1 MLGTVLIPCRG
12 SVFKFEK
19 YYVFFSFISLVLIFS
34 LFLASSSKANETNP
48 WNSFYAGNITGAID
62 RTLSIIETSS
72 NISDKI
78 SWAVA
83 LLEFCN
89 YSKDA
94 NCQEPAF
101 KILNDTSETISVDDQ
116 TKKWIETELQNALVA
131 NAMQYPEMRQVFRDT
146 RFEHINYFSFGD
158 GTISNFLNAQAALAL
173 AAREED
179 EPVYSR
185 EVVTRLIY
193 LLTKLPSEESYNSLR
208 GQVLANV
215 INISIEIGDL
225 YTARRFFKIADEYVI
240 DNINYLKPYIYQYL
254 YNTSQ
259 LLASSEDAE
268 DQRTAIKRILMAK
281 SILSGGLFDEDL
293 KLAELSMLQTT
304 QIFVALKLRDWAQAR
319 YLYLTHP
326 LYDVDRKLPIK
337 EVQQG
342 HELYFFGTGFLL
354 KDSGLLE
361 EIDLPKTDERIFS
374 REYSWER
381 LEETGAVLKFTKLI
395 GLYLHKKTISGT
407 LDPSIL
413 DEAFEVLLD
422 QIQRN
427 LGPTSTLN
435 TQPSFYFQPLADY
448 YLFEASRQKFDVDAV
463 NLVKVIDSLNRK
475 PAQIYGDFLA
485 SAPLKGTSDYFIA
498 HTLFDLSSNRLSVE
512 ASILSDIVSN
522 VETSSK
528 QTDSLVK
535 INASI
540 QTLSERA
547 KIKWQKKLGVNYKE
561 TDIQS
566 GNALLFGFEMGGYI
580 NIYCA
585 NGKDVYYSGGYPSS
599 EFETAAKELKGAL
612 TTTNAFSISWQD
624 FPFDAASKL
633 GGLIYNSN
641 FSECFDTGAK
651 LTFVP
656 FGPLSGI
663 PLSILL
669 DQKHHGPFKTAP
681 WAITKNS
688 FTYASS
694 IKEAFN
700 AFFDDHAVAAH
711 TFLGISN
718 PIFDPNAQDLRVT
731 SIDTT
736 SQNLAFGTRSVG
748 LENFAPLPE
757 TEIEIKAISELFENP
772 KLLSAAEATERNL
785 RGSHLAKFDVL
796 SFATHGALS
805 NEAEGLYDPSLILT
819 QEHKKTTGYLSNF
832 TDGVFTADEISK
844 LNLNASIVSLSACNT
859 ATTDLS
865 SSSKNV
871 QSLASAFRLAGV
883 DNVVSTLWSVE
894 SQAAA
899 QLNIEMFKIW
909 TSTQTT
915 IANSLQRAQLNYLIT
930 ADETKSSPAFWG
942 PIVIIGSGQSIA
954 DKDQKLGDQVV
965 LEIDDETGYVSGIAA
980 GADDTL
986 LISKNI
992 ELNPRR
998 LSPNV
1003 ERKSFDKHEL
1013 NTKLISDDVYGSAIM
1028 HEALGRNLMSSISYE
1043 ENEIGQFKYAPMIS
1057 EYDEVGNLL
1066 WNYQYPLKSKTFTN
1080 LYSLSSLPNGNV
1092 FALLHSD
1099 FEDGSD
1105 YGLTSLSGLI
1115 LSPQGKFIAENIYY
1129 SSPEPLP
1136 LNRSLVIPPAASSA
1150 YFGVVLNISK
1160 YGHTGSIQGDLG
1172 EVFSCSEPEA
1182 LIYLISY
1189 ENYNIFASG
1198 KIENFWV
1205 DSAFDTG
1212 DGIYLSGAMSDQC
1225 RFNLI
1230 MGGIP
1235 AFGFYKDMEFSILHK
1250 DPSFVPSKIT
1260 DLYASDYGINYTQI
1274 WRPQVGGVKSR
1285 NQKEVNESLDELW
1298 DYSEPSETEDSVYSF
1313 MGVGKWESKNNFEL
1327 SFLPLN
1333 NFWAEGG
1340 KIKGDKAIF
1349 FGRLGAKPS
1358 IASMDLE

>member
-1 MLGTVLIPCRG
+1 M
-12 SVFKFEK
+12 KFEK
-19 YYVFFSFISLVLIFS
+19 YYAFFSFITLVFIFS
-34 LFLASSSKANETNP
+34 IFSASSSKATETNP
-48 WNSFYAGNITGAID
+48 WNTFYTGNITGAIHE
-62 RTLSIIETSS
+62 TLSLMETSS

-78 SWAVA
+78 SMALA

-89 YSKDA
+89 YSRDV

-101 KILNDTSETISVDDQ
+101 KVLNDTSDTASVDDQ
-116 TKKWIETELQNALVA
+116 TKRWIETELQNALVA
-131 NAMQYPEMRQVFRDT
+131 NAMQYPEIRQVFRDT
-146 RFEHINYFSFGD
+146 RFEHINYFSYGD

-173 AAREED
+173 AAREEH

-193 LLTKLPSEESYNSLR
+193 LLTKLPSEESYTSLR
-208 GQVLANV
+208 GQVLAK
-215 INISIEIGDL
+215 IISISIQIGDL
-225 YTARRFFKIADEYVI
+225 YTARHFFNIADEYI
-240 DNINYLKPYIYQYL
+240 INNIYYLKPYLYQYL

-259 LLASSEDAE
+259 LLASSENAE

-281 SILSGGLFDEDL
+281 SILSDGFFDEDL
-293 KLAELSMLQTT
+293 KRTELSMLHTT

-326 LYDVDRKLPIK
+326 LYVTDRKLPIT

-361 EIDLPKTDERIFS
+361 EIDLPETDVRIFS
-374 REYSWER
+374 RKYSWER
-381 LEETGAVLKFTKLI
+381 LEVTGAVLKFTKLI
-395 GLYLHKKTISGT
+395 GLYLHKKSISGI
-407 LDPSIL
+407 LEPSIL
-413 DEAFEVLLD
+413 EEAFEVLLD
-422 QIQRN
+422 QIQRD

-448 YLFEASRQKFDVDAV
+448 YLLEASRQKFNVDVI

-485 SAPLKGTSDYFIA
+485 SAPRKGTSDYFIA
-498 HTLFDLSSNRLSVE
+498 HTLFDLSSNRLSAE
-512 ASILSDIVSN
+512 ASILSDVISN
-522 VETSSK
+522 VEASSR

-535 INASI
+535 INVSI
-540 QTLSERA
+540 QSLSERA
-547 KIKWQKKLGVNYKE
+547 EIEWQKKLGVNYIE

-566 GNALLFGFEMGGYI
+566 GNALLFGYEMGGYI

-585 NGKDVYYSGGYPSS
+585 NGKDVYHSGGYPLS
-599 EFETAAKELKGAL
+599 ELKTAAKKLKGAL
-612 TTTNAFSISWQD
+612 TTTNAFLVTWQD
-624 FPFDAASKL
+624 FPFDAAAKL

-641 FSECFDTGAK
+641 FSECFHTGAK

-656 FGPLSGI
+656 FGPLSDI
-663 PLSILL
+663 PLGILL
-669 DQKHHGPFKTAP
+669 NKKYDGAFKTAP
-681 WAITKNS
+681 WAITQNS

-700 AFFDDHAVAAH
+700 AYFDDHAVAAN
-711 TFLGISN
+711 TFLGVSN
-718 PIFDPNAQDLRVT
+718 PVFDPNAQELRIT

-736 SQNLAFGTRSVG
+736 SQNLTFGTRSFG
-748 LENFAPLPE
+748 LGNFVPLPE
-757 TEIEIKAISELFENP
+757 TEKEIKTISELFENP
-772 KLLSAAEATERNL
+772 KLLSAVEATERNL
-785 RGSHLAKFDVL
+785 RGSHLARFDVL

-805 NEAEGLYDPSLILT
+805 NEAEGLLDPSLILT

-832 TDGVFTADEISK
+832 TDGIFTADEISK

-883 DNVVSTLWSVE
+883 DNVVATLWSVE

-899 QLNIEMFKIW
+899 QLNIEMFQIW
-909 TSTQTT
+909 TSAQTT
-915 IANSLQRAQLNYLIT
+915 IANSLQRAQLNYLVT
-930 ADETKSSPAFWG
+930 ADETKASPAFWG

-954 DKDQKLGDQVV
+954 DKDQKLGEQVA
-965 LEIDDETGYVSGIAA
+965 LEIYDETGYVSGIAA
-980 GADDTL
+980 GADNTL

-992 ELNPRR
+992 ELNSGR
-998 LSPNV
+998 LSPSV
-1003 ERKSFDKHEL
+1003 ERTSSDKQEL
-1013 NTKLISDDVYGSAIM
+1013 NTELTSDDVYGSVIM

-1043 ENEIGQFKYAPMIS
+1043 ENQIGQYKYSPMIS

-1080 LYSLSSLPNGNV
+1080 LYSLTSLPNGNV

-1115 LSPQGKFIAENIYY
+1115 LSPQGEFIAENIYY

-1136 LNRSLVIPPAASSA
+1136 LNRSLAITPAASSA

-1160 YGHTGSIQGDLG
+1160 YGHTGRIQGDLG

-1189 ENYNIFASG
+1189 ENYNIFASD

-1205 DSAFDTG
+1205 DSAFDNG
-1212 DGIYLSGAMSDQC
+1212 DGIYFSGAMSDQC
-1225 RFNLI
+1225 RFNLV

-1235 AFGFYKDMEFSILHK
+1235 AFGFYKDMEFSILHE

-1274 WRPQVGGVKSR
+1274 WRPKVGGMKSK
-1285 NQKEVNESLDELW
+1285 NQKEISESLDELW
-1298 DYSEPSETEDSVYSF
+1298 DYSERSETEDSVYSF
-1313 MGVGKWESKNNFEL
+1313 VGVGKWKSKDDFDLN
-1327 SFLPLN
+1327 FLPLN

-1349 FGRLGAKPS
+1349 YGRLGAKPS
-1358 IASMDLE
+1358 IASTALE